1 MRPSTHHLPPGHQD
15 DRGGGHHG
23 AGRPGAGRPGAD
35 GHWSRAL
42 LAAALAALYGVA
54 ICAIA
59 AGAALG
65 QQPGDA
71 AAGRAPP
78 DAPPAGAQPAR
89 VTRAAAI
96 GEALH
101 ANPTI
106 RVAAEQ
112 IGQSRARVRQAVALP
127 EPELGFT
134 LLGDRP
140 ELRPGRPTETDLALG
155 ITIPFPTKIML
166 RGRVARGDLTGAEAG
181 YDLQRQLIVLQT
193 NLAYDSLLVSLLHRR
208 DLEEARTLTHRF
220 LQRTRARFDAGT
232 VPRLDVIKAQVDV
245 AQAENDLIA
254 NERGVAGARVAL
266 NRLLG
271 RPLDAPIEAA
281 DTLAIP
287 AELPALDSL
296 EALAVARRPE
306 PQAVRGA
313 RAGVDAAARLA
324 RQYFVPDVGVSVAR
338 ANVYG
343 SPQGFTTSIG
353 VGLPL
358 FAWQHERGEV
368 AEARHRQLELEASYR
383 DVLAQVGED
392 LRSAYSNASTARR
405 QAIYLRD
412 ELVPA
417 AREAYRAVSASYE
430 LGGASALEV
439 IDAQRTLLDAQT
451 QYAAALAAA
460 NDAMADL
467 ARATGAPTD
476 DSNREL
482 R

>member
-1 MRPSTHHLPPGHQD
+1 MRPSTHHLPPGH
-15 DRGGGHHG
+15 HG
-23 AGRPGAGRPGAD
+23 AGCHGAGHSA
-35 GHWSRAL
+35 SRAL
-42 LAAALAALYGVA
+42 LAVARAALYGVA
-54 ICAIA
+54 ISAIA
-59 AGAALG
+59 AGAALA

-78 DAPPAGAQPAR
+78 GAPPAR

-96 GEALH
+96 VEALH

-127 EPELGFT
+127 EPVLGFT

-181 YDLQRQLIVLQT
+181 YDLQRQLVVLQT

-220 LQRTRARFDAGT
+220 LQRTRARFNAGA
-232 VPRLDVIKAQVDV
+232 VPRLDVVKAQVDV

-254 NERGVAGARVAL
+254 NERGIAGARVAL

-271 RPLDAPIEAA
+271 RALGAPIEPPTRSASRRAA
-281 DTLAIP
+281 RAR
-287 AELPALDSL
+287 LPR
-296 EALAVARRPE
+296 EAGDGARGPSC
-306 PQAVRGA
+306 AVRGA

-324 RQYFVPDVGVSVAR
+324 QQYFLPDVTLGR
-338 ANVYG
+338 R
-343 SPQGFTTSIG
+343 PQQHLREPAGYTTSIG
-353 VGLPL
+353 IDVPI
-358 FAWQHERGEV
+358 FFWQHQRGEV
-368 AEARHRQLELEASYR
+368 AEAKHRELELEASYR
-383 DVLAQVGED
+383 DVTAQVGRTCATRTPPHPRRCA
-392 LRSAYSNASTARR
+392 RSFPARR
-405 QAIYLRD
+405 AG
-412 ELVPA
+412 A
-417 AREAYRAVSASYE
+417 GGAEAYRAVSASYG
-430 LGGASALEV
+430 LGGSSALEV

-451 QYAAALAAA
+451 QYTTA
-460 NDAMADL
+460 L
-467 ARATGAPTD
+467 ARAQRCRRRSRARDGRAARLHP
-476 DSNREL
+476 EL
-482 R
+482 RDRMT